1 MVSMTF
7 FKNKGPFT
15 LKEIAETCE
24 LKLLD
29 ETKADFKVYNISALS
44 DAGSGEICSFYD
56 KKSKELAQKTTA
68 GACIVSEE
76 LKDFVP
82 AQTVVLV
89 SENPKVSAYKLNL
102 MFYDE
107 IKPEAKISE
116 RASVHPTAKIGQ
128 NCSIADFAVIGE
140 NVELGDNCV
149 IEPNV
154 SIARNVKIGNNCR
167 IGANASISYTI
178 MGNNCYIYAGARL
191 GQDGFGFLT
200 QQGQHKRIPQLGLV
214 LIGNDVEIG
223 ANSCVDRGA
232 LDDTI
237 IGDGC
242 RVDNLVQIAHGDK
255 FGRGCVIVAQVGI
268 AGSTTLGDY
277 VVLGGQVGVA
287 DHIHI
292 NSGVQVA
299 SQSGVMRDIEAGAV
313 VMGTPTV
320 PFKDYMRQVA
330 YLQKMSNPKKK

>member
-1 MVSMTF
+1 MVSTTF

-15 LKEIAETCE
+15 LKEIAETCG

-29 ETKADFKVYNISALS
+29 EAKADVKVYNISALS
-44 DAGSGEICSFYD
+44 DAGSGDICSFYD

-76 LKDFVP
+76 LKEFVAP
-82 AQTVVLV
+82 QTVVLL
-89 SENPKVSAYKLNL
+89 SDNPKLSAWKLNL
-102 MFYDE
+102 MFYE
-107 IKPEAKISE
+107 EFVSEAKISE

-128 NCSIADFAVIGE
+128 NCAIADFVVIGE
-140 NVELGDNCV
+140 NAQIGDNCV

-154 SIARNVKIGNNCR
+154 TIARNVQIGKNTK
-167 IGANASISYTI
+167 IGANASVSYAQI
-178 MGNNCYIYAGARL
+178 GDNCYIYAGARI

-214 LIGNDVEIG
+214 VIGNDVEVG
-223 ANSCVDRGA
+223 ANTCIDRGA
-232 LDDTI
+232 LDYTI

-242 RVDNLVQIAHGDK
+242 RIDNLVQIAHGDK

-268 AGSTTLGDY
+268 AGSSTLGDY

-287 DHIHI
+287 DHVHI
-292 NSGVQVA
+292 NSGAQVA
-299 SQSGVMRDIEAGAV
+299 AQSGVMREIEAGAV

-320 PFKDYMRQVA
+320 PIKDFMRQVA
-330 YLQKMSNPKKK
+330 CIQKLANPKKK